1 MEDKNLM
8 FNVQIS
14 EGVRIRNK
22 RSLTSEGRIDL
33 QSEFVGEKIWGKKE
47 GNPKMRKFGIIL
59 LVVLLLTPLAAA
71 QSDPTGKI
79 IGKIKDEQGV
89 PLPGVSVQGE
99 SPKLVG
105 KATAVTDDTGTYR
118 LFSLPSGVYSITYS
132 LAGFKTKIRKGINLD
147 LAQTLTLNESLE
159 QSALAEE
166 VTVIG
171 QSPLIDVKSTTKGST
186 IKKALFMALP
196 KSRNFEGLLSTVP
209 GVQYDANTGG
219 LSVDGATGTE
229 NAFYIDGTNVS
240 SIHIGTQ
247 SQTAIFEQVEEVK
260 ITASGY
266 NAEFGGAL
274 GGVVNVITRSGGNE
288 FHGDVIGYFNDNS
301 LLMQAKAR
309 DYLRTNPYNDY
320 LVEYVN
326 NDNLYYNGGKD
337 RDPTRRIEGVFDLG
351 GFIIKDRLWFY
362 GSFNPFKT
370 VQEAQRWF
378 TSDPVDLTKAKVP
391 GDAKADPRQGRPTY
405 GYSRKDMNYNW
416 QAKLTAQPIKGL
428 RLTASA
434 VSNWRNYRGN
444 IPAITGTGNKTLPWD
459 KYGYDY
465 PNLSGNITADYSA
478 SNNLLVSLR
487 GGYFMTDTKNQQVFM
502 ENTQWAFGTSSSIY
516 PEIPASLQHSTGW
529 TSGPASSKTESNLFA
544 RISGNLDVTY
554 YASLAGEHAVK
565 FGLQYIRLREN
576 VDAGYPFPMV
586 TLNWG
591 LGYYGLATGEP
602 VLGKYGNYQI
612 RGSWTSPYGNNWDI
626 HSDNWAIYLQ
636 DSWTI
641 SDRFTLNLGLRTESE
656 YIPSFATND
665 PVLTKL
671 KPINFGFDKKIAPR
685 VGVIYDV
692 LGDSSLKV
700 FGSFGVYYDVMKL
713 YVAECVYGG
722 FKWVT
727 DYYELNDYDWTK
739 IAASGKLNDRASQEA
754 GGRYVGSMNW
764 RIPAFEE
771 TDPNLKPVSKYELS
785 FGAEKKLGEEV
796 SVSARFIHKHL
807 IRALEAVGL
816 MTPQGELY
824 YTANPSEGYGSPV
837 SKGGKIPDKYW
848 ETPPPNWNYFG
859 LNLALEKRFSN
870 NWQGGLSYTWN
881 RTTGCWPGLSST
893 DEGGR
898 NSPNSNR
905 CYDLWFIQY
914 DLKGNPLHGV
924 LPHDRPHYFK
934 FYGSYSFPFG
944 LTVGAVAYGRSGQ
957 PLTTTL
963 NLNNIGIIYPNNR
976 FDTGE
981 RLPFQYWLDFYA
993 EYSLRLA
1000 KKYTVNINLNVS
1012 QIAPAIA
1019 TAKGMTLNR
1028 DTIKGTDDELLTKT
1042 FDYMS
1047 KISTVTT
1054 GPTAPLARPSLTYG
1068 KVTSYMSSYTARIG
1082 ARFSF

>member
-1 MEDKNLM
+1 M
-8 FNVQIS
+8 
-14 EGVRIRNK
+14 
-22 RSLTSEGRIDL
+22 
-33 QSEFVGEKIWGKKE
+33 KKSA
-47 GNPKMRKFGIIL
+47 
-59 LVVLLLTPLAAA
+59 LLLLAVAVLGGFASA
-71 QSDPTGKI
+71 QIPTGKI
-79 IGKIKDEQGV
+79 VGKVVDEQNA
-89 PLPGVSVQGE
+89 PLPGVSVVALG
-99 SPKLVG
+99 SRLVG
-105 KATAVTDDTGTYR
+105 QATAVSNELGVYR
-118 LFSLPSGVYSITYS
+118 LFALPSGTYK
-132 LAGFKTKIRKGINLD
+132 LTYTLQGFKPIVREGIVLE
-147 LAQTLTLNESLE
+147 LEQTLTLNIILQQGSL
-159 QSALAEE
+159 SEE
-166 VTVIG
+166 ITVVG
-171 QSPLIDVKSTTKGST
+171 KSPLIDVKSTTKGST
-186 IKKALFMALP
+186 ITKELFMTLP
-196 KSRNFEGLLSTVP
+196 KSRNFEGLLSTIP
-209 GVQYDANTGG
+209 GVQYDTNTGG

-229 NAFYIDGTNVS
+229 NAFYIDGTNIS

-247 SQTAIFEQVEEVK
+247 AQSAVFEQLEEIKV
-260 ITASGY
+260 TASGY
-266 NAEFGGAL
+266 SAEFGGAM
-274 GGVVNVITRSGGNE
+274 GGVVNVITQSGGNK
-288 FHGDVIGYFNDNS
+288 FRGDLIGYYNDNS
-301 LLMQAKAR
+301 LLMQAKSR
-309 DYLRTNPYNDY
+309 NYLRTNPYDDY

-326 NDNLYYNGGKD
+326 NDDLYYNRGKD
-337 RDPTRRIEGVFDLG
+337 RDSIKRMEGVFNLG
-351 GFIIKDRLWFY
+351 GFVIKDRLWFY
-362 GSFNPFKT
+362 VSFDPIRTTTK
-370 VQEAQRWF
+370 AQRWF

-391 GDAKADPRQGRPTY
+391 GDKKADPQQGRPTY
-405 GYSRKDMNYNW
+405 GYSRKDSYYNW

-434 VSNWRNYRGN
+434 VSNWNNYRGN
-444 IPAITGTGNKTLPWD
+444 IPGITGTGNKTLPWE

-478 SNNLLVSLR
+478 SNNLLLSLR

-516 PEIPASLQHSTGW
+516 PEIPASLQHSAGW
-529 TSGPASSKTESNLFA
+529 TSGSASAKTESNLFA
-544 RISGNLDVTY
+544 RISGNLDMTY

-565 FGLQYIRLREN
+565 FGLQYVRLREN
-576 VDAGYPFPMV
+576 VDAGYPFPLV

-602 VLGKYGNYQI
+602 VMGKYGNYQI
-612 RGSWTSPYGNNWDI
+612 RGSWTSPYGNNWDV

-641 SDRFTLNLGLRTESE
+641 GDRFTLNLGLRTESE
-656 YIPSFATND
+656 YVPSFATND
-665 PVLTKL
+665 PKLAKL
-671 KPINFGFDKKIAPR
+671 KPIKFGFDDKFAPR
-685 VGVIYDV
+685 LGVIYDV

-713 YVAECVYGG
+713 YMATWAYGG

-739 IAASGKLNDRASQEA
+739 IAASGKINDRASQEA

-764 RIPAFEE
+764 RIPSFEE

-785 FGAEKKLGEEV
+785 FGAEKKLSEEI

-807 IRALEAVGL
+807 LRALEAVGIL
-816 MTPQGELY
+816 TPAGELY
-824 YTANPSEGYGSPV
+824 YTANPSEGYATSV
-837 SKGGKIPDKYW
+837 SKGGKLPDKYW
-848 ETPPPNWNYFG
+848 ECPPPNWNYFG
-859 LNLALEKRFSN
+859 INLALEKRFSN

-881 RTTGCWPGLSST
+881 RTTGTWPGLSST

-905 CYDLWFIQY
+905 CYDLFFVQY
-914 DLKGNPLHGV
+914 DLKGKPLQGV

-934 FYGSYSFPFG
+934 FYGSYAFPFG

-1028 DTIKGTDDELLTKT
+1028 DTIKGTDDELLTGS

-1047 KISTVTT
+1047 KISTNTT

-1068 KVTSYMSSYTARIG
+1068 KFTAYMSSYTARLG